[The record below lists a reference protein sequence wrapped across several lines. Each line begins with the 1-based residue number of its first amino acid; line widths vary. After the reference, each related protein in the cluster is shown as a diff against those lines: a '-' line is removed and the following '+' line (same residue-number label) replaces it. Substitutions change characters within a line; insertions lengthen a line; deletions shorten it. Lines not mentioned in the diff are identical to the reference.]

1 MSDTSQY
8 FKSSYGDQLAYK
20 ISDHNSEITL
30 FFFGGYASAM
40 TGTKATNLNNWTQKQ
55 KINLVRFDYS
65 GHGESTGNF
74 KDGTVTKWSS
84 EAEEIFHRFKT
95 KKNILV
101 GSSMGGWI
109 SLLVLRK
116 NFNDINGFIGIA
128 SAPDF
133 TVSEWLKLSAD
144 EQKEFIKKGSIL
156 FPDDD
161 YGAYEVS
168 YKFVNDGF
176 NNLLLDEEI
185 NIRCPIRLLHGKLD
199 KVVPVSTSEKII
211 EKILSPD
218 KNLII
223 IEDGDHSLSREKDLN
238 ILFQQI
244 EYFI

>member
-8 FKSSYGDQLAYK
+8 FKSSYGDNLAYK
-20 ISDHNSEITL
+20 ISNLNSEITL

-40 TGTKATNLNNWTQKQ
+40 TGTKATSLNKWAQKQ
-55 KINLVRFDYS
+55 KVNLVRFDYS
-65 GHGESTGNF
+65 GHGESEGCF
-74 KDGTVTKWSS
+74 KDGTVTKWSN
-84 EAEEIFHRFKT
+84 EAEEIFHKFKT

-101 GSSMGGWI
+101 GSSMGGWV
-109 SLLVLRK
+109 SLLVLRE
-116 NFNDINGFIGIA
+116 NLNDINGFIGIA

-133 TVSEWLKLSAD
+133 TVNEWLKLSTD
-144 EQKEFIKKGSIL
+144 EQKEFIEKGSIL

-161 YGAYEVS
+161 HGAYEVS

-176 NNLLLDEEI
+176 NNLLLDQEI
-185 NIRCPIRLLHGKLD
+185 NISCPIRLLHGRLD

-211 EKILSPD
+211 EKVLSID
-218 KNLII
+218 KDLII
-223 IEDGDHSLSREKDLN
+223 IEDGDHSLSREQDLN

>member
-20 ISDHNSEITL
+20 ISNHNSEITL

-84 EAEEIFHRFKT
+84 EAEEIFQRFKT

-176 NNLLLDEEI
+176 NNLLLDKEI
-185 NIRCPIRLLHGKLD
+185 NIRCPIRLLNGRLD
-199 KVVPVSTSEKII
+199 KVVPVSTSERII

>member
-8 FKSSYGDQLAYK
+8 FKSSYGDNLAYK
-20 ISDHNSEITL
+20 ISNLNSEITL

-40 TGTKATNLNNWTQKQ
+40 TGTKATSLNNWAQKQ
-55 KINLVRFDYS
+55 KVNLVRFDYS
-65 GHGESTGNF
+65 GHGESEGCF
-74 KDGTVTKWSS
+74 KDGTVTKWSN
-84 EAEEIFHRFKT
+84 EAEEIFHKFKT

-101 GSSMGGWI
+101 GSSMGGWV

-116 NFNDINGFIGIA
+116 NLNDINGFIGIA

-133 TVSEWLKLSAD
+133 TVNEWLKLSAN
-144 EQKEFIKKGSIL
+144 EQKEFIEKGSIL

-161 YGAYEVS
+161 HGAYEVS

-176 NNLLLDEEI
+176 NNLLLDQEI
-185 NIRCPIRLLHGKLD
+185 NISCPVRLLHGRLD

-211 EKILSPD
+211 EKVLSID
-218 KNLII
+218 KDLII
-223 IEDGDHSLSREKDLN
+223 IEDGDHSLSREQDLN
-238 ILFQQI
+238 ILFKQI

>member
-84 EAEEIFHRFKT
+84 EAGEIFHRFKT

-133 TVSEWLKLSAD
+133 TVIEWLKLSAD

-176 NNLLLDEEI
+176 NNLLLDKEI
-185 NIRCPIRLLHGKLD
+185 NIRCPIRLLHGRLD
-199 KVVPVSTSEKII
+199 KVVPVSTSERII

-223 IEDGDHSLSREKDLN
+223 IEDGDHSLSREQDLN

>member
-1 MSDTSQY
+1 V
-8 FKSSYGDQLAYK
+8 
-20 ISDHNSEITL
+20 
-30 FFFGGYASAM
+30 
-40 TGTKATNLNNWTQKQ
+40 
-55 KINLVRFDYS
+55 NLVRFDYS
-65 GHGESTGNF
+65 GHGESGGYF
-74 KDGTVTKWSS
+74 KDGTVTKWSN
-84 EAEEIFHRFKT
+84 EAEEIFHKFKT

-101 GSSMGGWI
+101 GSSMGGWV
-109 SLLVLRK
+109 SLLVLKK
-116 NFNDINGFIGIA
+116 NFNDISGFIGIA

-161 YGAYEVS
+161 HGAYEVS

-176 NNLLLDEEI
+176 NNLLLDQEI
-185 NIRCPIRLLHGKLD
+185 NISCPIRLLHGRLD

-218 KNLII
+218 KDLII
-223 IEDGDHSLSREKDLN
+223 IEDGDHSLSREQDLN
-238 ILFQQI
+238 ILFKQI

>member
-8 FKSSYGDQLAYK
+8 FKSSYGDNLAYK
-20 ISDHNSEITL
+20 ISNLNSEITL

-40 TGTKATNLNNWTQKQ
+40 TGTKATSLNNWAQKQ
-55 KINLVRFDYS
+55 KVNLVRFDYS
-65 GHGESTGNF
+65 GHGESEGCF
-74 KDGTVTKWSS
+74 KDGTVTKWSN
-84 EAEEIFHRFKT
+84 EAEEIFHKFKT

-101 GSSMGGWI
+101 GSSMGGWV

-116 NFNDINGFIGIA
+116 NLNDINGFIGIA

-133 TVSEWLKLSAD
+133 TVNEWLKLSTD
-144 EQKEFIKKGSIL
+144 EQKEFIEKGSIL

-176 NNLLLDEEI
+176 NNLLLDQEI
-185 NIRCPIRLLHGKLD
+185 NISCPVRLLHGRLD

-211 EKILSPD
+211 EKVLSTD
-218 KNLII
+218 KDLII
-223 IEDGDHSLSREKDLN
+223 IEDGDHSLSREQDLN
-238 ILFQQI
+238 ILFKQI

>member
-1 MSDTSQY
+1 
-8 FKSSYGDQLAYK
+8 
-20 ISDHNSEITL
+20 
-30 FFFGGYASAM
+30 
-40 TGTKATNLNNWTQKQ
+40 
-55 KINLVRFDYS
+55 
-65 GHGESTGNF
+65 
-74 KDGTVTKWSS
+74 
-84 EAEEIFHRFKT
+84 
-95 KKNILV
+95 
-101 GSSMGGWI
+101 MGGWI

-176 NNLLLDEEI
+176 NNLLLDKEI
-185 NIRCPIRLLHGKLD
+185 NIRCPIRLLHGRLD

-223 IEDGDHSLSREKDLN
+223 IEDGDHSLSREQDLN